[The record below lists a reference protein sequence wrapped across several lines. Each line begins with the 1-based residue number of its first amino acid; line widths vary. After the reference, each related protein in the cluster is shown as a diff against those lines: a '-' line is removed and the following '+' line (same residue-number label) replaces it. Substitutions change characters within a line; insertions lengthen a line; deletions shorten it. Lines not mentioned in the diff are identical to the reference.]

1 MRIALTGNP
10 NSGKTTMY
18 NALTGLNE
26 KIGNWAGVT
35 VDRKESTIK
44 KAYYNGEKEVIAV
57 DLPGAYSMSPFT
69 SEESIT
75 RMIGKGDYKM
85 ASRKTVTECCEKAG
99 LKLES
104 FEIRKG
110 MRLHAVVRK

>member
-1 MRIALTGNP
+1 
-10 NSGKTTMY
+10 
-18 NALTGLNE
+18 
-26 KIGNWAGVT
+26 
-35 VDRKESTIK
+35 
-44 KAYYNGEKEVIAV
+44 
-57 DLPGAYSMSPFT
+57 
-69 SEESIT
+69 
-75 RMIGKGDYKM
+75 MIGKGDYKM